1 VHSTNSVEADSFL
14 EQYGDAVAWGGCTIL
29 YLLGQQLRFELL
41 DFTYHVLAVAE
52 AEALLSS
59 TQASLA
65 EKSKSGHHTLV
76 IQKTPISKISR
87 EWCICRTTF
96 PSDYLLNDAPAF
108 DCLF

>member
-1 VHSTNSVEADSFL
+1 MHSTNSVETDSFL

-76 IQKTPISKISR
+76 IQKLHFQRSVENGVYVGQYFLQMI
-87 EWCICRTTF
+87 
-96 PSDYLLNDAPAF
+96 Y
-108 DCLF
+108 

>member
-52 AEALLSS
+52 AEALLLS
-59 TQASLA
+59 TASLA

-76 IQKTPISKISR
+76 IQKLQFQRSVENGVYVRQHFLQTI
-87 EWCICRTTF
+87 
-96 PSDYLLNDAPAF
+96 Y
-108 DCLF
+108 